1 MHDGIHLD
9 RAGIPA
15 ATICTDHF
23 VATGQATAT
32 VWGVPNYP
40 VIPNLTRVET
50 FGEPFHHWVYAI
62 VDLAD
67 PNIFTFQPRIVPA
80 NAAHK

>member
-23 VATGQATAT
+23 INTSEATAT
-32 VWGVPNYP
+32 VWGVPEYP
-40 VIPNLTRVET
+40 VIYMPHPLSALNDDDIQAQAQQLVAQAVSIVMTGKVET
-50 FGEPFHHWVYAI
+50 A
-62 VDLAD
+62 
-67 PNIFTFQPRIVPA
+67 
-80 NAAHK
+80 

>member
-1 MHDGIHLD
+1 VHDGIHLD

-40 VIPNLTRVET
+40 VLYMPHPLSTLSDAEIEAQARRLAGQVVRVLLTGQVE
-50 FGEPFHHWVYAI
+50 GG
-62 VDLAD
+62 
-67 PNIFTFQPRIVPA
+67 
-80 NAAHK
+80 

>member
-23 VATGQATAT
+23 VDTAHATAS
-32 VWGVPNYP
+32 VWGVPEYP
-40 VIPNLTRVET
+40 VIYMPHPLSALSDAEIQEQAQRLVERVVSVLLRGT
-50 FGEPFHHWVYAI
+50 
-62 VDLAD
+62 
-67 PNIFTFQPRIVPA
+67 
-80 NAAHK
+80 

>member
-1 MHDGIHLD
+1 VHDGIHLD

-23 VATGQATAT
+23 VATAQATAS

-40 VIPNLTRVET
+40 VIYLPHPLSTRTDDEVQA
-50 FGEPFHHWVYAI
+50 GAQL
-62 VDLAD
+62 LAD
-67 PNIFTFQPRIVPA
+67 QVVRILLTGRTA
-80 NAAHK
+80 E

>member
-32 VWGVPNYP
+32 VWGVPDYP
-40 VIPNLTRVET
+40 VIYMPHPLST
-50 FGEPFHHWVYAI
+50 
-62 VDLAD
+62 LAD
-67 PNIFTFQPRIVPA
+67 AEIQ
-80 NAAHK
+80 AAAQSLAEQVVRVLLTGQVAR

>member
-32 VWGVPNYP
+32 VWGVSDYP
-40 VIPNLTRVET
+40 VIYMSHPLSTLTEAEIQAAAQRLAEQVVGVLLTGQVE
-50 FGEPFHHWVYAI
+50 
-62 VDLAD
+62 
-67 PNIFTFQPRIVPA
+67 R
-80 NAAHK
+80 

>member
-23 VATGQATAT
+23 IATGQATAA
-32 VWGVPNYP
+32 VWGVPDYP
-40 VIPNLTRVET
+40 VIYMPHPLSTLTDAEIQAAAYNLVEQVVSVLST
-50 FGEPFHHWVYAI
+50 GQVA
-62 VDLAD
+62 
-67 PNIFTFQPRIVPA
+67 RS
-80 NAAHK
+80 

>member
-23 VATGQATAT
+23 VNTAQATAT
-32 VWGVPNYP
+32 VWGVPEYP
-40 VIPNLTRVET
+40 VIYMPHPLSALSDEDIQAQAQKLVGQIVQVLLTGT
-50 FGEPFHHWVYAI
+50 
-62 VDLAD
+62 L
-67 PNIFTFQPRIVPA
+67 PA
-80 NAAHK
+80 

>member
-23 VATGQATAT
+23 IATSQATAT
-32 VWGVPNYP
+32 VWGVPDYP
-40 VIPNLTRVET
+40 VIYMPHPLSTLPEADLQAQAQRLASTVVQVLLTGQRE
-50 FGEPFHHWVYAI
+50 
-62 VDLAD
+62 
-67 PNIFTFQPRIVPA
+67 
-80 NAAHK
+80 